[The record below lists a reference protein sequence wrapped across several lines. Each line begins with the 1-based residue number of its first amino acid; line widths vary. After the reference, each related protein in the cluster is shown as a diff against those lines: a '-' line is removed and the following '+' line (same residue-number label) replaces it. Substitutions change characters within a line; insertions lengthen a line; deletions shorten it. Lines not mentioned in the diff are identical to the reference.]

1 MAGGMAKRFLDKYL
15 EIEKGIEPVKNL
27 PHVESKTTNSTIQT
41 SENQENESSGEG
53 IGEER
58 ENEERETGETN
69 TVEEQQN

>member
-15 EIEKGIEPVKNL
+15 EVEKGIEPVKNT
-27 PHVESKTTNSTIQT
+27 PYIEPKTTNSTIQT
-41 SENQENESSGEG
+41 SGNQENGNSGEG

-69 TVEEQQN
+69 TSEGEQN